1 MKDGFI
7 KVACASPDVHVAD
20 CDYNATQI
28 IDKIKEAHSNG
39 AKLIAFPELSIT
51 GYTWRFISTR
61 HSFKRCKKI
70 SNRYSKIY

>member
-28 IDKIKEAHSNG
+28 IDKIKEAYSNG

-51 GYTWRFISTR
+51 GYTCGDLFY
-61 HSFKRCKKI
+61 KI
-70 SNRYSKIY
+70 PY